1 MVGTLWLVLTLL
13 MDFLLFQ
20 TKKIQLFHY
29 LLIFINSFVFVFVSR
44 QSPGVHII
52 TVYDIQNKLIAYSG
66 PLSEVTDVLCDW
78 GALYVLTGDNRLHL
92 LQEKD
97 TQTKL
102 EILFKKNLY
111 HLAIR

>member
-1 MVGTLWLVLTLL
+1 M
-13 MDFLLFQ
+13 
-20 TKKIQLFHY
+20 
-29 LLIFINSFVFVFVSR
+29 LLIRLHLTFVYNSR

-66 PLSEVTDVLCDW
+66 PLPEVTDVLCDW
-78 GALYVLTGDNRLHL
+78 GGLYVLTGDNRLHL

-111 HLAIR
+111 HLAIRCVRIRFILIMHTVLQKTIN

>member
-1 MVGTLWLVLTLL
+1 MNMCIV
-13 MDFLLFQ
+13 
-20 TKKIQLFHY
+20 
-29 LLIFINSFVFVFVSR
+29 
-44 QSPGVHII
+44 

-66 PLSEVTDVLCDW
+66 PMPDVIDVLCEW
-78 GALYVLTGDNRLHL
+78 GALYVLAGDRRLYL

-111 HLAIR
+111 QLAIR